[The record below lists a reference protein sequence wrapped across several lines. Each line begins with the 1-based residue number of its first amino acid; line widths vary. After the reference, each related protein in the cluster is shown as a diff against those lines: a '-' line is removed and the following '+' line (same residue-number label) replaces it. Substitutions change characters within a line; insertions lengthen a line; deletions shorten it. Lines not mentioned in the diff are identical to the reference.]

1 MSAKAT
7 MEETVEKAREA
18 AERAREHVDE
28 RAEQLRDGYG
38 RVEEK
43 VRHAADDFTAFVEDS
58 PSRALLIAVAVG
70 FVLGLI
76 SRGLGGRD

>member
-1 MSAKAT
+1 MSAKGK

-18 AERAREHVDE
+18 AGRAREQVDE
-28 RAEQLRDGYG
+28 RAEQLRQGYE
-38 RVEEK
+38 RVEES
-43 VRHAADDFTAFVEDS
+43 VRHAADDFTGFVEDS
-58 PSRALLIAVAVG
+58 PARAVLLAVAAG